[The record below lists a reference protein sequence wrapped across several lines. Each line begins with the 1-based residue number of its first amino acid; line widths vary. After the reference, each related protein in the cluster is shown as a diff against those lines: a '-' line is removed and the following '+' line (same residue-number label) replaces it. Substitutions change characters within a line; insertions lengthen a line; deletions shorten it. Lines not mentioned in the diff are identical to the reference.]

1 MKALVLLHRWL
12 GVGFC
17 LLFAMWFASGIVMHF
32 VPFPALTEAARFAG
46 LPGIDVSRLRH
57 GPDEAVAASHV
68 EEARRVRLIQR
79 SDGPVYIVSG
89 ASKPAAVRAADLSD
103 ATVASDQLA
112 LAIAQADAR
121 QRGIDTTH
129 AIFVSLADYD
139 QWSVPNGYDE
149 HRPLYRVALN
159 DPSGTELYVS
169 SRTGEVVLDTTRYER
184 AWNYPGSVVHWI
196 YPTVLRRNWAA
207 WDKVVWTLSLGALVA
222 AVTGAVLGVIRL
234 RLSRRGLGS
243 PFRGWHA
250 WHHILGL
257 FTATFVVTW
266 IFSGWLS
273 MDHGLLFSRGRLSD
287 TEAATIART
296 PDWNG
301 VAGDARSISG
311 SAKEVEWFAFGE
323 RFYKRERTGIDS
335 QSISA
340 IDSDPHNPQPGRS
353 YLSAEEVDGL
363 IRRIASNCAA
373 PVVVGAGDYY
383 PAASLIPSA
392 PVYRSVCGDVWFQ
405 VDGATGRVMERLDSS
420 RRAYRWAYTALH
432 TLDFPILF
440 AHPELRSMLIVALC
454 AIGFLFSVTGAVIGW
469 RRLRFHFPS
478 QGLERFRAKWVPVRV
493 KKTR

>member
-46 LPGIDVSRLRH
+46 LPVIDVSRLRH

-68 EEARRVRLIQR
+68 VEARRVRLIQR
-79 SDGPVYIVSG
+79 SDGPVYIVTG
-89 ASKPAAVRAADLSD
+89 ASKPVAVRAADLSD

-112 LAIAQADAR
+112 LAIAQAHAR
-121 QRGIDTTH
+121 QIGIDTTH
-129 AIFVSLADYD
+129 AILASLADYD

-149 HRPLYRVALN
+149 HRPLYRVVLN
-159 DPSGTELYVS
+159 DPSGIELYVS
-169 SRTGEVVLDTTRYER
+169 SRTGEVVLDTTRTQR
-184 AWNYPGSVVHWI
+184 AWNYLGSVVHWI
-196 YPTVLRRNWAA
+196 YPTILRSNWAA

-222 AVTGAVLGVIRL
+222 AVTGALLGVIRL
-234 RLSRRGLGS
+234 RVSRRCLGS

-273 MDHGLLFSRGRLSD
+273 MDHGRLFSRGRLSD

-301 VAGDARSISG
+301 VAGDARSIPG

-323 RFYKRERTGIDS
+323 RFYRRERTGIDS
-335 QSISA
+335 QSIAA
-340 IDSDPHNPQPGRS
+340 IGADPRHPQPGRS

-373 PVVVGAGDYY
+373 PVVVGAGDHY
-383 PAASLIPSA
+383 PAASLIPGA
-392 PVYRSVCGDVWFQ
+392 PVYRSVCDDVWFQ

-440 AHPELRSMLIVALC
+440 AHPGLRSMLIVVLC
-454 AIGFLFSVTGAVIGW
+454 AIGFIFSVTGAVIGW

-478 QGLERFRAKWVPVRV
+478 QGMAVTSKVVP
-493 KKTR
+493 

>member
-32 VPFPALTEAARFAG
+32 VPFPELAEAARFAG
-46 LPGIDVSRLRH
+46 LPPIDASRVRH

-68 EEARRVRLIQR
+68 VEARRVRLIQR
-79 SDGPVYIVSG
+79 TDGPVYIVAG
-89 ASKPAAVRAADLSD
+89 GSKPAAVRAFDLSD
-103 ATVASDQLA
+103 AAVTTEQLA

-121 QRGIDTTH
+121 QIGIDAAH
-129 AIFVSLADYD
+129 AILASLADYD

-169 SRTGEVVLDTTRYER
+169 SRTGEVVLDTTHYQRV
-184 AWNYPGSVVHWI
+184 WNYPGSVVHWI
-196 YPTVLRRNWAA
+196 YPTVLRSNWAA
-207 WDKVVWTLSLGALVA
+207 WDKVVWTLALVALVA
-222 AVTGAVLGVIRL
+222 AVTGVVLGVIRL
-234 RLSRRGLGS
+234 RVSRSGLGS

-250 WHHILGL
+250 LHHILGL

-287 TEAATIART
+287 TEAATITRT
-296 PDWNG
+296 PDWNS
-301 VAGDARSISG
+301 VAADARAIAV
-311 SAKEVEWFAFGE
+311 SAREVEWFAFGK
-323 RFYKRERTGIDS
+323 RVYKRERTGLDS

-340 IDSDPHNPQPGRS
+340 VGPDLRDPQSDRS
-353 YLSAEEVDGL
+353 YLTGEEVDAL
-363 IRRIASNCAA
+363 VRRIASNCAA
-373 PVVVGAGDYY
+373 PVVVGTGDHY
-383 PAASLIPSA
+383 PAASLIPGA
-392 PVYRSVCGDVWFQ
+392 PVYRSVCDDVWFQ

-420 RRAYRWAYTALH
+420 RRAYRWVYTALH
-432 TLDFPILF
+432 TLDFPIMF
-440 AHPELRSMLIVALC
+440 GHPGVRSVLIVVLC
-454 AIGFLFSVTGAVIGW
+454 AIGFVFSVTGVVIGW

-478 QGLERFRAKWVPVRV
+478 QGTVKSRVVP
-493 KKTR
+493 

>member
-46 LPGIDVSRLRH
+46 LPPIDVSRVRH
-57 GPDEAVAASHV
+57 GPDEAVVASHI
-68 EEARRVRLIQR
+68 EGAQRVRLIQR
-79 SDGPVYIVSG
+79 TDGPVYIVTG

-103 ATVASDQLA
+103 AAVTSDQLA

-121 QRGIDTTH
+121 QIGIDATD
-129 AIFVSLADYD
+129 AILASLADYD

-149 HRPLYRVALN
+149 HRPLYRVALY

-169 SRTGEVVLDTTRYER
+169 SRTGEVVLDTTRYQR

-196 YPTVLRRNWAA
+196 YPTVLRSNWAA

-222 AVTGAVLGVIRL
+222 AVTGTLLGVIRL
-234 RLSRRGLGS
+234 RVSRGGVGS

-266 IFSGWLS
+266 ILSGWLS

-301 VAGDARSISG
+301 VAGDARSIPE

-323 RFYKRERTGIDS
+323 RFYKRERTGVDS
-335 QSISA
+335 QSIAA
-340 IDSDPHNPQPGRS
+340 IGPDPQHPPPARS
-353 YLSAEEVDGL
+353 YLTAEEVDGL

-373 PVVVGAGDYY
+373 PVVVGAGDHY
-383 PAASLIPSA
+383 PAASLIPGA

-420 RRAYRWAYTALH
+420 RRAYRWVYTALH
-432 TLDFPILF
+432 TLDFPILL
-440 AHPELRSMLIVALC
+440 AHPRVRSMLIVVLC

-478 QGLERFRAKWVPVRV
+478 QGVALKSKVVP
-493 KKTR
+493 

>member
-32 VPFPALTEAARFAG
+32 VPFPALTEAARFTG
-46 LPGIDVSRLRH
+46 LPPIDVSRVRH
-57 GPDEAVAASHV
+57 GPHEAVAASHI
-68 EEARRVRLIQR
+68 EGARRVRLIQR
-79 SDGPVYIVSG
+79 PDGPVYIVTG
-89 ASKPAAVRAADLSD
+89 ASKPAAVRADDLS
-103 ATVASDQLA
+103 AAAVTSDQLA
-112 LAIAQADAR
+112 LAIAQAHAR
-121 QRGIDTTH
+121 QLGIDTTR
-129 AIFVSLADYD
+129 AILASVADYD

-149 HRPLYRVALN
+149 HRPLYRVALY
-159 DPSGTELYVS
+159 DPSGIELYVS

-207 WDKVVWTLSLGALVA
+207 WDKVVWTLSLGALVV
-222 AVTGAVLGVIRL
+222 AVTGAILGAIKMRV
-234 RLSRRGLGS
+234 SRSGLGS

-287 TEAATIART
+287 AEAATIART

-301 VAGDARSISG
+301 VAGEARSVPE

-323 RFYKRERTGIDS
+323 RFYKREQTGVDS
-335 QSISA
+335 QSIAA
-340 IDSDPHNPQPGRS
+340 IGSDPRHPQTARS
-353 YLSAEEVDGL
+353 YLSPEEVDGF

-373 PVVVGAGDYY
+373 PVVVGAGDHY
-383 PAASLIPSA
+383 PAVSLIPGA

-432 TLDFPILF
+432 TLDFPILS
-440 AHPELRSMLIVALC
+440 AHPTVRSMLIVVLC
-454 AIGFLFSVTGAVIGW
+454 VIGFLFSVTGAVIGW

-478 QGLERFRAKWVPVRV
+478 QGVALKSKVVS
-493 KKTR
+493 